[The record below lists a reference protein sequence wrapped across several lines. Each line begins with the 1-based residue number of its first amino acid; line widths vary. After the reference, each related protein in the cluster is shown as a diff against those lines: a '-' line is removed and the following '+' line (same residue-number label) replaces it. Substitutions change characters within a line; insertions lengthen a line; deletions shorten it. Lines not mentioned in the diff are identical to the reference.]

1 LLRRMVVVYHLDT
14 LKMQVLGFEV
24 EFMGCP
30 VGDCH
35 VNGAFIYRGCYTDL
49 LPSGGKISQ
58 P

>member
-1 LLRRMVVVYHLDT
+1 MFVVYHLDT
-14 LKMQVLGFEV
+14 LKMQVLGFEA
-24 EFMGCP
+24 EFMGYP